1 MHTHALPPSLS
12 RNCLA
17 FLPARP
23 LAWLAFLPLGL
34 ILRSP
39 ASAQEETEFPY
50 PPDIKNATAH
60 VYKVAS
66 QTELKLYVFA
76 PPGLKTGESRPALIF
91 FFGGGWRIGSPQQ
104 FEAHCRY
111 LSGRGMVAITVDYR
125 VRSRQGVMPAACLED
140 ACSAVRWV
148 RQHAAELSVDPA
160 RIVIAGGSAGG
171 HLAAA
176 TTLLSGFDA
185 AGEDPTVST
194 AANALVLFNPALVL
208 APIDGAPAPSAADQK
223 RTEAIKALFGV
234 EDLSA
239 LVALSPFHHLRSGLP
254 PTLILHGQADTS
266 VPFGTSALFAKRMN
280 ALGNR
285 CELVGYADQEH
296 GFFNLPRAGGKYFR
310 LTLKEVDRFLQSI
323 GYLTGPERVEEM
335 FPSPAT

>member
-1 MHTHALPPSLS
+1 MRTHVPSSFS

-17 FLPARP
+17 FLPARH
-23 LAWLAFLPLGL
+23 LAWLAFLSFGL
-34 ILRSP
+34 ILLSP
-39 ASAQEETEFPY
+39 ASAQQQTEFPY

-76 PPGLKTGESRPALIF
+76 PPGLETGERRPAIIF
-91 FFGGGWRIGSPQQ
+91 FFGGGWSIGSPQQ
-104 FEAHCRY
+104 FEAQCRY
-111 LSGRGMVAITVDYR
+111 FSDRGMVAITVDYR
-125 VRSRQGVMPAACLED
+125 VRSRQGVMPAACIED

-148 RQHAAELSVDPA
+148 RQHAAELSVDPG
-160 RIVIAGGSAGG
+160 RIVVAGGSAGG

-176 TTLLSGFDA
+176 TTLFSGFDA
-185 AGEDPTVST
+185 AGEDLTVST

-208 APIDGAPAPSAADQK
+208 APVDGMPASSPSDQK
-223 RTEAIKALFGV
+223 RMETMKALFGV
-234 EDLSA
+234 KDLSA

-266 VPFGTSALFAKRMN
+266 VPFGNSELFAGKMKE
-280 ALGNR
+280 LGNR
-285 CELVGYADQEH
+285 CELAGYAGQEH
-296 GFFNLPRAGGKYFR
+296 GFFNLPRAGGEYFR

-323 GYLTGPERVEEM
+323 GYLPGSAD
-335 FPSPAT
+335 PSPR